1 MTSANADAIILSD
14 DHIETPW
21 LRKYARDHVCAVIG
35 AYKGAT
41 MRYMFEHGARSIIGV
56 EPQQWAYDLAVKNL
70 LAQGPHAWELDGLA
84 LVPWGTD
91 QNASVLL
98 EKAGTD
104 GARVV
109 WPHRRIDK
117 SDVVIAKAMNVC
129 DWLDGGTFDHFDFM
143 VVNVEGFEYQ
153 LLPWLA
159 PRATVLLVQFHGP
172 PIDVEH
178 LGRISEHDSMRSIG
192 KGWYLYE

>member
-1 MTSANADAIILSD
+1 MTSASADAIILPD

-56 EPQQWAYDLAVKNL
+56 EPQGWAYDIAVKNL
-70 LAQGPHAWELDGLA
+70 LAQGPHSWELDRLA
-84 LVPWGTD
+84 LVPWQTPHGSMVT
-91 QNASVLL
+91 LYHT
-98 EKAGTD
+98 GTD
-104 GARVV
+104 GARLVANPYEPDLRPV
-109 WPHRRIDK
+109 Q
-117 SDVVIAKAMNVC
+117 VEAMNVC
-129 DWLDGGTFDHFDFM
+129 NWLDGGTFNHFDFM
-143 VVNVEGFEYQ
+143 VVNCEGSEYQ

-159 PRATVLLVQFHGP
+159 PHATVLLVQFHGS

-178 LGRISEHDSMRSIG
+178 LGRITEHDSMRSIG